1 MPVTTKPRQSAI
13 DTDSPALRPLLMH
26 LASERGLADNSL
38 WAYRSDLEDAEAF
51 LATRGK
57 SWGTI
62 DGDDATGYLQSLSRA
77 GRATRTVRRRFV
89 ALRVMLK
96 YLTAQGTDKSGVLER
111 IDKPKAARALPKIL
125 SKEQVNRLIASGVD
139 PQSKLYLRDVAILE
153 LLYSSGLRASE
164 LCGLRLGDI
173 NLPGQFLR
181 AFGKGRKERIV
192 QMGRAATQTIERYL
206 GDRRQK
212 REASSEKASIA
223 GNGEHAGTLLFC
235 SSTAKPLDRIR
246 LYQIVNAAGERAGL
260 GKAISP
266 HTLRH
271 CFASHLLGGGADLR
285 VVQEL
290 LGHADVTTTEIYT
303 HLDRTKLRETHAKF
317 LPRG

>member
-1 MPVTTKPRQSAI
+1 MPAAKKPRQSAI

-57 SWGTI
+57 SWRTI
-62 DGDDATGYLQSLSRA
+62 DGDDATAYLQSLSRA

-125 SKEQVNRLIASGVD
+125 SKEQVNRLIASGID

-192 QMGRAATQTIERYL
+192 RMGRAATQTIERYL
-206 GDRRQK
+206 AERR
-212 REASSEKASIA
+212 AA
-223 GNGEHAGTLLFC
+223 GGSTLAGHGEHAGTLLFC
-235 SSTAKPLDRIR
+235 SSTGGPLDRIR
-246 LYQIVNAAGERAGL
+246 LYQIVRAAGERAGL